1 MTRRRCRS
9 RLYKPNPPSLLTDS
23 ARLPLPSNSRL
34 TASDDHPIN
43 IKGGSRV
50 SLHGNNPE
58 PPMSALGQ
66 KQTSGNVGM
75 VSSLIPKGNIAECLM
90 PPLRQLH
97 SPSSI
102 VMMSAFG

>member
-23 ARLPLPSNSRL
+23 ARLPPPSNSRL

-43 IKGGSRV
+43 IKGGARV

-58 PPMSALGQ
+58 PQMSALGQ

-75 VSSLIPKGNIAECLM
+75 MSALPPKADIAECL
-90 PPLRQLH
+90 LRPGRCLRGL
-97 SPSSI
+97 SRRPRI
-102 VMMSAFG
+102 